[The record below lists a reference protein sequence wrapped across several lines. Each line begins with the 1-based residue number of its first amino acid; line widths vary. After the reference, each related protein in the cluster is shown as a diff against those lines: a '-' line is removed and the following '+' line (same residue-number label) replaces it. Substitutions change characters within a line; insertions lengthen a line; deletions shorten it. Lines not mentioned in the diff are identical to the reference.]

1 LVVPASDYDLKLKI
15 LRVCG
20 LLDSLMSITQKL
32 EDIYSRSLASISSST
47 RNEAYEK
54 RIKDILSSIELISR
68 IVSKSHEKIC
78 AGEASYMKLYEVYTW
93 FDKFYTRI
101 FTSPLPGQVRQLY
114 YEIFYNLKTIISRKE
129 F

>member
-1 LVVPASDYDLKLKI
+1 MVAPASDYDLKLRI

-32 EDIYSRSLASISSST
+32 EDIYSRSLTST
-47 RNEAYEK
+47 RNEGYNK
-54 RIKDILSSIELISR
+54 RIEDILSSIELINR
-68 IVSKSHEKIC
+68 IVSRSHEKIC
-78 AGEASYMKLYEVYTW
+78 TGEASYMKLYEVYTW
-93 FDKFYTRI
+93 FDKLYTRI

-114 YEIFYNLKTIISRKE
+114 YEILYNLKTIISRNE